1 MKSIVMPLFEQ
12 LSEESK
18 KHPDSYRESTEVKET
33 VAAEAVKKNK
43 NRTFTPSE
51 MWNRHR
57 QMPSASTR
65 MRKWNLN

>member
-1 MKSIVMPLFEQ
+1 MKSNLMPVPEQ

-18 KHPDSYRESTEVKET
+18 KQLSEVVKET
-33 VAAEAVKKNK
+33 VAAEALEKNK

-57 QMPSASTR
+57 QVQSASTR

>member
-1 MKSIVMPLFEQ
+1 MPLSEQ
-12 LSEESK
+12 LSEETK
-18 KHPDSYRESTEVKET
+18 KDPDNYRESEEVKET
-33 VAAEAVKKNK
+33 VAAEAIEKNK

-57 QMPSASTR
+57 QMQSASTR